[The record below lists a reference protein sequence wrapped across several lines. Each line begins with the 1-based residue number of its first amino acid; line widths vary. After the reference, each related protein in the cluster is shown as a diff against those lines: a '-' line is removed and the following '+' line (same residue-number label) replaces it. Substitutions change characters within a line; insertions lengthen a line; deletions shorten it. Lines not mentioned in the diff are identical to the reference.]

1 MSSEK
6 TAAVNG
12 TKDVEMKDVEEK
24 KAEEPDPKQVQK
36 DKDLLTFEGKVKIPF
51 NAHRYG
57 LFFFSFFLSFSP
69 FFLPRHTRADEV
81 GRERGEPEGAQ
92 VHP

>member
-57 LFFFSFFLSFSP
+57 LFFFP